1 MSGQHVKEQT
11 IFGRWVMNKL
21 RMVVLVGLA
30 SAALTSLVL
39 SQPGPLK
46 GSSSFEVNVGF
57 WNQIQAGQNLSVNG
71 INQTAKTSGFV
82 GGRTYCYWMR
92 ENFALTVAGSL
103 LSAEATT
110 DMYRF
115 TIEGEPILNSTR
127 QTANAVT
134 SILIGMRYFL
144 PQPEPEDRVRP
155 FVAFGV
161 GSYIGSEAE
170 NTLFSQSAH
179 SESVIGGRVGC
190 GLDALLGSWLKLNAN
205 VGYNLMADFKTP
217 VGARNN
223 FNGYDMSFGFGFVF

>member
-1 MSGQHVKEQT
+1 
-11 IFGRWVMNKL
+11 MNKL
-21 RMVVLVGLA
+21 RMVVIVGFA
-30 SAALTSLVL
+30 SAALASLVF

-46 GSSSFEVNVGF
+46 GSSSFELNVGL
-57 WNQIQAGQNLSVNG
+57 WNQIQAGQNLSING

-82 GGRTYCYWMR
+82 GGLTYCYWMR
-92 ENFALTVAGSL
+92 ENIAVTVAGSL

-110 DMYRF
+110 NVNLIGIG
-115 TIEGEPILNSTR
+115 TGAILTSTR
-127 QTANAVT
+127 QSANSVT
-134 SILIGMRYFL
+134 SILVGMRYFL